1 MSELTSAPQSSASRV
16 EDRAAARSRSVTL
29 LRSVSV
35 RIASAL
41 FVLWGTITVTF
52 LVLSV
57 LPGDRATILLNITS
71 GQVIERTPAELA
83 PINAQYG
90 FDKPIAEQ
98 YLHYFW
104 QLLHADFGFSFELQR
119 PVVYIIAEQL
129 LPTFTLAIAAL
140 LLAWMIAIPWT
151 LLTAGR
157 HRRLAAFG
165 SALETI
171 MAGLPQYWIG
181 ILLLIVF
188 AIGLRWFPVVGGTS
202 LLGTVLPAI
211 TLAIPLAGFLGHA
224 IRDEFERSMQQ
235 PFVLSARAR
244 GMSLAGVRWR
254 HVLRHALI
262 PAITLSGWAIGNLL
276 SGAVLVEAVFAR
288 PGLGNVLVNAVS
300 NKDFALV
307 SGIVILISFLY
318 IVINLVVDLIYLLVD
333 PRLRGRV

>member
-1 MSELTSAPQSSASRV
+1 MSDVISPQRRLVAKP
-16 EDRAAARSRSVTL
+16 SRSL
-29 LRSVSV
+29 PR
-35 RIASAL
+35 RIAVRFAAAL

-98 YLHYFW
+98 YLNYFW
-104 QLLHADFGFSFELQR
+104 QLLQGKLGYSFELQR
-119 PVVYIIAEQL
+119 PVTHIIVEQL
-129 LPTFTLAIAAL
+129 LPTFTLAISAL
-140 LLAWMIAIPWT
+140 LLAWVIAIPWT

-157 HRRLAAFG
+157 SKKLGALG
-165 SALETI
+165 SAVETI
-171 MAGLPQYWIG
+171 LAGLPQYWIG

-188 AIGLRWFPVVGGTS
+188 AIGLRWFPVVGGAT
-202 LLGTVLPAI
+202 LWGTVLPAI
-211 TLAIPLAGFLGHA
+211 TLAIPLAGFISHA
-224 IRDEFERSMQQ
+224 IRGEFERSMQQ

-244 GMSLAGVRWR
+244 GMSLSGVRLR

-307 SGIVILISFLY
+307 SGIVILISSLY
-318 IVINLVVDLIYLLVD
+318 IIINLVVDLIYLIVD
-333 PRLRGRV
+333 PRLRGQA

>member
-1 MSELTSAPQSSASRV
+1 MSDVISPQRRLVANP
-16 EDRAAARSRSVTL
+16 SRSLTRRVA
-29 LRSVSV
+29 V
-35 RIASAL
+35 RLAGAL

-71 GQVIERTPAELA
+71 GQVIERTPEELA

-98 YLHYFW
+98 YLNYFW
-104 QLLHADFGFSFELQR
+104 QSLQGKLGYSFELQR
-119 PVVYIIAEQL
+119 PVTHIIAEQL
-129 LPTFTLAIAAL
+129 LPTFTLAISAL
-140 LLAWMIAIPWT
+140 LLAWVIAIPWT

-157 HRRLAAFG
+157 SKKLGALG
-165 SALETI
+165 SAVETI
-171 MAGLPQYWIG
+171 LAGLPQYWIG

-188 AIGLRWFPVVGGTS
+188 AIGLRWFPVVGGAT
-202 LLGTVLPAI
+202 LWGTVLPAI
-211 TLAIPLAGFLGHA
+211 TLAIPLAGFIGHA
-224 IRDEFERSMQQ
+224 IRGEFERSMQQ

-244 GMSLAGVRWR
+244 GMSLSGVRLR

-307 SGIVILISFLY
+307 SGIVILISSLY
-318 IVINLVVDLIYLLVD
+318 IIINLVVDLIYLIVD
-333 PRLRGRV
+333 PRLRGQA

>member
-1 MSELTSAPQSSASRV
+1 MSDVISPELSSRASP
-16 EDRAAARSRSVTL
+16 SRSLT
-29 LRSVSV
+29 RRITV
-35 RIASAL
+35 RIAAAL

-98 YLHYFW
+98 YLSYFW
-104 QLLHADFGFSFELQR
+104 RLLQGDLGFSFELQR
-119 PVVYIIAEQL
+119 PVTHIIAEQL
-129 LPTFTLAIAAL
+129 SPTFFLAVVAL
-140 LLAWMIAIPWT
+140 ILAWLIAIPWT

-157 HRRLAAFG
+157 SRRLGDLGAAV
-165 SALETI
+165 ETV

-202 LLGTVLPAI
+202 VWGTVLPAV
-211 TLAIPLAGFLGHA
+211 TLAIPLAGFIGHA
-224 IRDEFERSMQQ
+224 LRGEFERSMQQ

-244 GMSLAGVRWR
+244 GMSLASVRLR

-318 IVINLVVDLIYLLVD
+318 IIINLVVDLIYLIVD
-333 PRLRGRV
+333 PRLRGQS

>member
-1 MSELTSAPQSSASRV
+1 MSTPEQHPIAILARRV
-16 EDRAAARSRSVTL
+16 AFRA
-29 LRSVSV
+29 
-35 RIASAL
+35 ASAL

-52 LVLSV
+52 MVLAV

-71 GQVIERTPAELA
+71 GQVIERTPEELA
-83 PINAQYG
+83 PINALYG
-90 FDKPIAEQ
+90 FDLPLWQQ

-119 PVVYIIAEQL
+119 PVAHIIGGQL

-140 LLAWMIAIPWT
+140 LLAWLIAIPWT
-151 LLTAGR
+151 LFTAGR
-157 HRRLAAFG
+157 SRRLGAFG
-165 SALETI
+165 SAVETV

-188 AIGLRWFPVVGGTS
+188 AIGLRWFPVVGGS
-202 LLGTVLPAI
+202 RFSGTVLPAV
-211 TLAIPLAGFLGHA
+211 TLAIPLAGFIGQT
-224 IRDEFERSMQQ
+224 IRDEFERGMQE

-244 GMSLAGVRWR
+244 GMSLAGVRAR

-288 PGLGNVLVNAVS
+288 PGLGSVLVNAVS

-318 IVINLVVDLIYLLVD
+318 ITINLVVDLLYLLAD
-333 PRLRGRV
+333 PRLRGQS

>member
-1 MSELTSAPQSSASRV
+1 MNDMTSLPGESQGNIQRQGGGLLRRIASR
-16 EDRAAARSRSVTL
+16 TG
-29 LRSVSV
+29 
-35 RIASAL
+35 SAL

-83 PINAQYG
+83 PINALYG
-90 FDKPIAEQ
+90 FDKPISEQ
-98 YLHYFW
+98 YLTYFW
-104 QLLHADFGFSFELQR
+104 RLLHGDFGFSFELQR
-119 PVVYIIAEQL
+119 PVVHIISEQL
-129 LPTFTLAIAAL
+129 IPTFTLAIASL
-140 LLAWMIAIPWT
+140 LLAWIIAIPWI

-157 HRRLAAFG
+157 NPKLGAFG
-165 SALETI
+165 SAVETV

-188 AIGLRWFPVVGGTS
+188 AITLHWFPVVGGAT
-202 LLGTVLPAI
+202 LLGTILPAI
-211 TLAIPLAGFLGHA
+211 TLAIPLAGFLGHSL
-224 IRDEFERSMQQ
+224 RGEFENSMQE

-244 GMSLAGVRWR
+244 GMSLQGVKLR

-318 IVINLVVDLIYLLVD
+318 IIINLVVDLIYLLVD
-333 PRLRGRV
+333 PRLRGKS

>member
-1 MSELTSAPQSSASRV
+1 MSDVISPELSSRASP
-16 EDRAAARSRSVTL
+16 SRSLT
-29 LRSVSV
+29 RRITV
-35 RIASAL
+35 RIAAAL

-98 YLHYFW
+98 YLSYFW
-104 QLLHADFGFSFELQR
+104 RLLQGDLGFSFELQR
-119 PVVYIIAEQL
+119 PVTHIITEQL
-129 LPTFTLAIAAL
+129 LPTFFLAVVAL
-140 LLAWMIAIPWT
+140 ILAWLIAIPWT

-157 HRRLAAFG
+157 SRRLGALG
-165 SALETI
+165 SAVETV

-202 LLGTVLPAI
+202 VWGTVLPAV
-211 TLAIPLAGFLGHA
+211 TLAIPLAGFIGHA
-224 IRDEFERSMQQ
+224 LRGEFERSMQQ

-244 GMSLAGVRWR
+244 GMSLASVRLR

-318 IVINLVVDLIYLLVD
+318 IIINLAVDLIYLIVD
-333 PRLRGRV
+333 PRLRGQS

>member
-1 MSELTSAPQSSASRV
+1 MSDVISA
-16 EDRAAARSRSVTL
+16 DRRLGVNPSRSL
-29 LRSVSV
+29 SRRVSV
-35 RIASAL
+35 RLAAVL

-71 GQVIERTPAELA
+71 GQVIERTPEELA

-90 FDKPIAEQ
+90 FDQPIAQQ
-98 YLHYFW
+98 YLNYFW
-104 QLLHADFGFSFELQR
+104 QLLQGKLGYSFELQR
-119 PVVYIIAEQL
+119 PVTHIIAEQL
-129 LPTFTLAIAAL
+129 LPTFTLAITAL
-140 LLAWMIAIPWT
+140 LLAWLIAIPWT

-157 HRRLAAFG
+157 SNKLGALG
-165 SALETI
+165 SAVETLL
-171 MAGLPQYWIG
+171 AGLPQYWIG

-188 AIGLRWFPVVGGTS
+188 AIGLRWFPVVGGVT
-202 LLGTVLPAI
+202 LWGTVLPAI
-211 TLAIPLAGFLGHA
+211 TLAIPLAGFIGHA
-224 IRDEFERSMQQ
+224 IRGEFERSMQQ

-244 GMSLAGVRWR
+244 GMSLAGVRLR

-307 SGIVILISFLY
+307 SGIVILISSLY
-318 IVINLVVDLIYLLVD
+318 IIINLVVDLIYLIVD

>member
-1 MSELTSAPQSSASRV
+1 MSDVISAERRLGNP
-16 EDRAAARSRSVTL
+16 SRSLSRRVA
-29 LRSVSV
+29 V
-35 RIASAL
+35 RLAAAL

-90 FDKPIAEQ
+90 FDKPIAQQ
-98 YLHYFW
+98 YGNYFW
-104 QLLHADFGFSFELQR
+104 QLLQGKLGYSFELQR
-119 PVVYIIAEQL
+119 PVTHIIAEQL
-129 LPTFTLAIAAL
+129 LPTFTLAMAAL
-140 LLAWMIAIPWT
+140 LLAWLIAIPWT

-157 HRRLAAFG
+157 SNKLGALG
-165 SALETI
+165 SAVETLL
-171 MAGLPQYWIG
+171 AGLPQYWIG

-188 AIGLRWFPVVGGTS
+188 AIGLRWFPVVGGAT
-202 LLGTVLPAI
+202 LWGTVLPAI
-211 TLAIPLAGFLGHA
+211 TLAIPLAGFIGHA
-224 IRDEFERSMQQ
+224 IRGEFERSMQQ

-244 GMSLAGVRWR
+244 GMSLSGVRLR

-307 SGIVILISFLY
+307 SGIVILISSLY
-318 IVINLVVDLIYLLVD
+318 IIINLVVDLIYLIVD